1 MPYRKPGY
9 QAGEGLTLPLDVSH
23 DPLLVV
29 ASFAIALMAGFTG
42 LCLTRGAQALAEG
55 PRKRAVAASAIV
67 LGGGIWS
74 MHFVAMLGLQLP
86 IPFFYDALTTLI
98 SALVGILIVGLGL
111 ILLHFR
117 ARTAATVTLAGLVF
131 GVGILAMHYIGMAGM
146 EACRAAYTPLGL
158 AASATVSLG
167 LSVVAIRVAY
177 GERTR
182 RNIVLGTVCFAV
194 AVVALHYLAIAG
206 TRFFADPV
214 PRMPELT
221 LGNETLALA
230 VTLASFAICGGFLL
244 SGATFLPGGAAT
256 GGAATGGTTH
266 GMAAPG
272 AALAT
277 AMQGSALAPAPD
289 ARAARVSAAPAPA
302 APAPVTRAPVA
313 RAIGMVPE
321 SAGQPAP
328 GSVPPRR
335 GVPYEQNGRTLFADP
350 GDIAAFRAEGHY
362 TVIYRG
368 EARGF
373 CPWSISE
380 AERRLAPAPFVR
392 AHRSYLINPAHV
404 SAFERKKDGGVAYFD
419 GAGAL
424 GKVPVSRSRL
434 SDVRAALGL

>member
-1 MPYRKPGY
+1 MPYREPGH
-9 QAGEGLTLPLDVSH
+9 QAGEGLTLALDVSH

-42 LCLTRGAQALAEG
+42 LCLTRGAQALEVG

-86 IPFFYDALTTLI
+86 IPFFYDALITLI

-117 ARTAATVTLAGLVF
+117 ARTAATITLAGLVF
-131 GVGILAMHYIGMAGM
+131 GAGILAMHYIGMAGM

-158 AASATVSLG
+158 VASATVSLG

-182 RNIVLGTVCFAV
+182 RNIVLGTVCFAL

-221 LGNETLALA
+221 LGNEMLALV

-256 GGAATGGTTH
+256 GGAANGGAAH
-266 GMAAPG
+266 GLAPPG
-272 AALAT
+272 AAPAT
-277 AMQGSALAPAPD
+277 ATPEPALAPTPD
-289 ARAARVSAAPAPA
+289 AHAGPVEAAPAA
-302 APAPVTRAPVA
+302 AGA
-313 RAIGMVPE
+313 RAGGMAPE
-321 SAGQPAP
+321 PAGQPDP
-328 GSVPPRR
+328 RPVPQHR

-419 GAGAL
+419 GVDAL

>member
-1 MPYRKPGY
+1 MAYREPGH
-9 QAGEGLTLPLDVSH
+9 QAGEGLTLALDVSH

-42 LCLTRGAQALAEG
+42 LCLTRGAQALDVG

-117 ARTAATVTLAGLVF
+117 ARTASTITLAGLVF

-146 EACRAAYTPLGL
+146 EACRAAYAPLGL

-221 LGNETLALA
+221 LGNEMLALV

-244 SGATFLPGGAAT
+244 SGATFLPGGATT
-256 GGAATGGTTH
+256 GGAAR
-266 GMAAPG
+266 GMAAAAAAP
-272 AALAT
+272 ATATPETALA
-277 AMQGSALAPAPD
+277 SAPD
-289 ARAARVSAAPAPA
+289 AHTAPADDAPA
-302 APAPVTRAPVA
+302 AVA
-313 RAIGMVPE
+313 RAIGTVPE
-321 SAGQPAP
+321 PAP
-328 GSVPPRR
+328 EPAPRPVPPRR

-404 SAFERKKDGGVAYFD
+404 SAFERKKDGGIAYFD
-419 GAGAL
+419 GVGTL

-434 SDVRAALGL
+434 PDVRAALGL

>member
-1 MPYRKPGY
+1 MPYRKSGH

-42 LCLTRGAQALAEG
+42 LCLTRGAQALEVG

-131 GVGILAMHYIGMAGM
+131 GAGILAMHYIGMAGM

-158 AASATVSLG
+158 VASATVSLG

-256 GGAATGGTTH
+256 GGTAH
-266 GMAAPG
+266 GMAAAG
-272 AALAT
+272 AMSAT
-277 AMQGSALAPAPD
+277 ATREPVLAPAPD
-289 ARAARVSAAPAPA
+289 ARANPADDAPA
-302 APAPVTRAPVA
+302 AVVRP
-313 RAIGMVPE
+313 IGMASE
-321 SAGQPAP
+321 GAGQPAP
-328 GSVPPRR
+328 RPVPQRR

-419 GAGAL
+419 GVGAL

>member
-1 MPYRKPGY
+1 
-9 QAGEGLTLPLDVSH
+9 
-23 DPLLVV
+23 
-29 ASFAIALMAGFTG
+29 MAGFTG
-42 LCLTRGAQALAEG
+42 LCLTRGAQALDVG

-117 ARTAATVTLAGLVF
+117 ARTASTITLAGLVF

-146 EACRAAYTPLGL
+146 EACRAAYAPLGL

-221 LGNETLALA
+221 LGNEMLALV

-244 SGATFLPGGAAT
+244 SGATFLPGGATT
-256 GGAATGGTTH
+256 GGAAR
-266 GMAAPG
+266 GMAAAAAAP
-272 AALAT
+272 ATATPETALA
-277 AMQGSALAPAPD
+277 SAPD
-289 ARAARVSAAPAPA
+289 AHTAPADDAPA
-302 APAPVTRAPVA
+302 AVA
-313 RAIGMVPE
+313 RAIGTVPE
-321 SAGQPAP
+321 PAP
-328 GSVPPRR
+328 EPAPRPVPPRR

-404 SAFERKKDGGVAYFD
+404 SAFERKKDGGIAYFD
-419 GAGAL
+419 GVGTL

-434 SDVRAALGL
+434 PDVRAALGL